1 MNSVKILL
9 GVLILTFTLTI
20 PGMAASEKE
29 KDFAVPAFSDLP
41 LLGAQNT
48 TVQMVTSKGLNSF
61 PYKEQ
66 RQWLDINRDLQ
77 LNDFDVKQF
86 QTVIQN
92 LRGEKLT
99 GLQLI
104 IQFREQQKNQRESFP
119 IAYDLDGDGIFT
131 SYDVDSFS
139 QVINKLDQGSTR
151 GSELIQKFRE
161 RIFPQI
167 TRRNK

>member
-1 MNSVKILL
+1 MNSVKIVLL
-9 GVLILTFTLTI
+9 AIILTLTLTL
-20 PGMAASEKE
+20 PGMATSEKE

-48 TVQMVTSKGLNSF
+48 TAQMVGPKALGPL
-61 PYKEQ
+61 PYTGQ
-66 RQWLDINRDLQ
+66 LQWLDINRDLQ

-99 GLQLI
+99 GLQLV
-104 IQFREQQKNQRESFP
+104 IQFREQQKNQKESFP
-119 IAYDLDGDGIFT
+119 IAYDLDRDGMFT
-131 SYDVDSFS
+131 TYDVDSFS

-151 GSELIQKFRE
+151 GSELIQKFRQ
-161 RIFPQI
+161 RIFPQS
-167 TRRNK
+167 NK